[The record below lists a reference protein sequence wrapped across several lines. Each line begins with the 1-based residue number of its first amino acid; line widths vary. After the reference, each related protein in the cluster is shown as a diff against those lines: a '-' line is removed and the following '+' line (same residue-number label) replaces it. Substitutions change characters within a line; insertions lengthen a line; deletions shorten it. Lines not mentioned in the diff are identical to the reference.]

1 MTVLGTKDIR
11 LFGRTSD
18 GVDLPIKITSG
29 GAVVVSGGASGVTDH
44 GALTGLADDD
54 HTQYLLTN
62 GGRALTDNW
71 FAGQFRISANEI
83 ISGAGFVS
91 LGRVSG
97 LTFQSTVATGTAPI
111 VVASTTKVTNLNAD
125 LLDGINSSAFGLVAN
140 SLNQFGL
147 TTSDDLSGIMT
158 DETGNGAL
166 VFANTPVL
174 TNPTLLAMGLISGL
188 GFVSLGRISGTTLE
202 STIATG
208 TPPIVIASTTK
219 VSNLNADLFD
229 DLDSS
234 AFAQNAFRTI
244 SVNGQSDVVADSP
257 TDTLTL
263 SGGTGI
269 SIITTAGTDTIVISG
284 GGGTPGGSDT
294 QLQYN
299 NASAFGG
306 TGGLTWD
313 GTNLSL
319 AGSQEFRVR
328 NALNNRFYSSALNFL
343 DIDSAITTNLRASG
357 GIVVQVISGSA
368 TLSGGNSLLLRNSN
382 ATINSPA
389 SGTLALSGS
398 SSTIIGV
405 PGDISLGD
413 ATERDMY
420 PQTDG
425 KINLG
430 NATNAFNKLYL
441 ENKAFQYNAVTTTGW
456 GVPAIYATGRATAQ
470 TAAKASVATYTVG
483 AADGSFI
490 VSANVLVTTATTH
503 NFTVTCA
510 YTDEGNTARTL
521 TFNFSSLA
529 GVLATAIINTG
540 GAVPYEGVPLHIR
553 AKSGTAITVA
563 TTGTFTTV
571 TYNVEASI
579 IQVS

>member
-1 MTVLGTKDIR
+1 M
-11 LFGRTSD
+11 
-18 GVDLPIKITSG
+18 
-29 GAVVVSGGASGVTDH
+29 
-44 GALTGLADDD
+44 
-54 HTQYLLTN
+54 
-62 GGRALTDNW
+62 
-71 FAGQFRISANEI
+71 
-83 ISGAGFVS
+83 
-91 LGRVSG
+91 
-97 LTFQSTVATGTAPI
+97 TFQSTVATGTAPI